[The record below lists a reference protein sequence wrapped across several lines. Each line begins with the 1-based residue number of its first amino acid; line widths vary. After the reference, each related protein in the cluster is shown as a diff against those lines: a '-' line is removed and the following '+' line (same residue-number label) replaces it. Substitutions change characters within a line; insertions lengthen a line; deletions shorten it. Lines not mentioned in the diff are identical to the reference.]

1 MFSIPSIPEMSL
13 SDAEGTD
20 PSSFEFDSPLPEAKG
35 KLQTTGQ
42 RYTCSQERPTPTS
55 RQFSS
60 YIKENGPKNTTPL
73 PDRSPMRL
81 AKETYQASPKTQ
93 APQAR
98 AEGKP
103 VTPKS
108 TPTPLQTHQPQNR
121 VEGKPAPKT
130 LTTPTPQQPKQ
141 SEARP
146 VTLKRSEGRSEKRDP
161 RSSQSPLQSR
171 QWTKEEP
178 RDWWQQRYHQKER
191 EEREQGR
198 DQREKAEAVTQVKK
212 STKTEGGNQACMK
225 KPILERPRTGVFALY
240 YILTKMGIY
249 SDGTSNFSYKKEI
262 EMVNEETTTAH
273 KLRLDGLK
281 LAIEQEQS
289 AAQWGIASKVF
300 SWIGSMVGII
310 AGIALIETGVG
321 AVAGAMLVAGGLIQI
336 TNQIL
341 ELTGGWKKI
350 AELLPGD
357 DPDKKR
363 AVISWMQIG
372 IAVLCLILSAA
383 GVIWGGYSNLS
394 EAMQTAMAVFG
405 GIAAMG
411 HGVTTIG
418 EGISGFMYK
427 DKMSDVKRYERVL
440 AELKHKRRDLMER
453 VEWGVDRLEQLFE
466 DLAQALEFEIELFRA
481 DQMVNR

>member
-1 MFSIPSIPEMSL
+1 MFSIPSMPEISL
-13 SDAEGTD
+13 SETEGGD
-20 PSSFEFDSPLPEAKG
+20 LPFEFDTELPDAKG

-42 RYTCSQERPTPTS
+42 RYTCAQKQPTPTS
-55 RQFSS
+55 RQLSS
-60 YIKENGPKNTTPL
+60 YIKENGPKNAAPP
-73 PDRSPMRL
+73 PDSSPMRL
-81 AKETYQASPKTQ
+81 AKETYQTQPKASL
-93 APQAR
+93 PQAR
-98 AEGKP
+98 AEAKH

-108 TPTPLQTHQPQNR
+108 TPTPLQTRQPQNQ
-121 VEGKPAPKT
+121 VEGKPAPKAPPA
-130 LTTPTPQQPKQ
+130 PTPQPHKR

-146 VTLKRSEGRSEKRDP
+146 ATLQRKERGVEKRDS
-161 RSSQSPLQSR
+161 RSPHSPLQSR
-171 QWTKEEP
+171 QWSKEEP
-178 RDWWQQRYHQKER
+178 RAWWQQRYHEKER
-191 EEREQGR
+191 EEKEQGR
-198 DQREKAEAVTQVKK
+198 DQREKAEAIAKVKK
-212 STKTEGGNQACMK
+212 SANTAGSSQVRLK
-225 KPILERPRTGVFALY
+225 KPILERPKTGVFALY

-281 LAIEQEQS
+281 LAIEKEQS

-300 SWIGSMVGII
+300 SWIGSMMGII
-310 AGIALIETGVG
+310 AGIALIATGVG

-372 IAVLCLILSAA
+372 IAVLCLILSGA
-383 GVIWGGYSNLS
+383 GVLWGGYSNLS

-405 GIAAMG
+405 GVAAMG

-418 EGISGFMYK
+418 EGVSGFMYK
-427 DKMSDVKRYERVL
+427 DKMSDVKRYDRVL

-453 VEWGVDRLEQLFE
+453 VEWGVDRLEKLFE